1 MNSAMIF
8 KNYTIRLFP
17 LFILLFQVSFISSV
31 VLSQKA
37 WEEPFEVTQL
47 NRFSKGK
54 FNGYFQLDN
63 FTKNEKKSEEKA
75 KHQIIYQLIY
85 RGVQENTNLRLVQI
99 KPVSFIPPSA
109 LELKEGESEIS
120 KFIELQGQEA
130 IVSIVYAGK
139 DQSPNKDHVSWFIDV
154 DMKKLADLLEAAH
167 LKQNINAFFGYKL
180 KAIYCPKFI
189 TEDVF
194 SKIVN
199 ESSSRSRYLE
209 EFNLLK
215 NEYGDQFEWINL
227 IDFSKEIM
235 LAMKENGPIKKESL
249 NQLIVRTLKVDLQVE
264 FKSTKVSSGMADQCS
279 LVFIDAF
286 DLSEVDFTKPLNL
299 VGGLNQTT
307 LVSGYLTNRSDVFNE
322 VIQLSNAIYNRFYV
336 RDSKGKEYTV
346 RVSIN
351 PRLNKNF
358 SDVILLNNKEYP
370 LWSVVES
377 TLKSFSNEPSFH
389 AEKPAQTYSFNYG
402 KLGSKLICHDVD
414 FQTALSQKMKENT
427 GYQLDFEFFGNS
439 TFNIILTDLTV
450 KERQIKMIEDFEQA
464 KRLNTLNDYEAYLK
478 KYPDSDKVSEV
489 ESLIQKTVKNER
501 NTKFESA
508 RSENTL
514 NSYRSFLLSYNGED
528 KYQDS
533 LYLEASSYYLELF
546 NQLVEAKA
554 LNTNDLLSV
563 FKDGLINGDEIIVLD
578 PLYESTLPPNWK
590 DINSLTEINRVISEL
605 HAFCRK
611 IGNGLDQSLFTKLT
625 LTTGEFDEQ
634 EWTGYNLRVSHFL
647 NGDVIPQAMTNEE
660 WAQATSSRQP
670 AWCYFENDSTNF
682 YEKGKLYNYYALIDP
697 RGIIPEGYRIP
708 STKDY
713 EKLAVFC
720 GGVNVAANS
729 LKCPYSWGE
738 ENEDDEFGTNAYF
751 GLIPLGFRD
760 QRGFLA
766 GDDIAAFWTSNK
778 TSSVDKAAFVSFSKG
793 KKEMSL
799 GIESNMG
806 TGLAVKMIKNEYRDD
821 QSPEDYSMTMGQLEL
836 IRDKLILKEFGL
848 LKKYEEVDPF
858 LRKQLTKEL
867 ELPIDYANDI
877 DADNINSLFKR
888 FFENDEVMK
897 NGIYLSYFMNY
908 EYGSCVQG
916 DGYGGVM
923 EDKIGFVNNV
933 QNYVLYEDGS
943 YYKGELKDASPSGTG
958 LFVILED
965 NMFGEAGRYEGQ
977 FEDGYLSNGK
987 ITFKNKNVYVGQCEG
1002 NVPNGT
1008 GKMTLASGKILDGD
1022 FKDGEYIKPFACKQV
1037 KIGDK
1042 VWMAENLNVD
1052 HFRNGDEIP
1061 EARTI
1066 AEWRSGSPAW
1076 CYYNNDP
1083 ANATKYGK
1091 LYNAAAL
1098 NDPRGLAPE
1107 GWHVPSHIEF
1117 NQLVDDAQPKVNALK
1132 QRIENAKNQGI
1143 EYDDIERTLFKMLS
1157 NDDKSKQIASFTLR
1171 SSIGWGDANANGTNI
1186 TGFNAYPSRYRSEGG
1201 TFETRDIDTKFWT
1214 SSTRSNN
1221 GVVTSYISYS
1231 LFTIPMFYMYS
1242 EYRYVYTDGPITD
1255 EYLNNVG
1262 MAVRCVKNQ

>member
-1 MNSAMIF
+1 MNIVMIF
-8 KNYTIRLFP
+8 KKNTIRLFP
-17 LFILLFQVSFISSV
+17 LFVLFFQVTFSSV

-54 FNGYFQLDN
+54 FDGYFQLDN
-63 FTKNEKKSEEKA
+63 FTKNEKKSAEKA
-75 KHQIIYQLIY
+75 KLQIIYQLIY
-85 RGVQENTNLRLVQI
+85 KGVQENTNLRLTQI
-99 KPVSFIPPSA
+99 KPVPFIEPSA

-167 LKQNINAFFGYKL
+167 LKQSINSFYGYKL

-199 ESSSRSRYLE
+199 ESNSRSRYQE

-215 NEYGDQFEWINL
+215 NEYGDQFEWISL
-227 IDFSKEIM
+227 LDFSKDIM
-235 LAMKENGPIKKESL
+235 LAIKDNGSVKKESL

-264 FKSTKVSSGMADQCS
+264 FKSAKVSSGMGDRCN
-279 LVFIDAF
+279 LIFIDAF

-307 LVSGYLTNRSDVFNE
+307 LVSGYLTNRSDVFDE
-322 VIQLSNAIYNRFYV
+322 VIQLSNAIYKRFSE

-351 PRLNKNF
+351 PRLNKNL
-358 SDVILLNNKEYP
+358 SDVIVLNNKEYP
-370 LWSVVES
+370 LLSIVES

-389 AEKPAQTYSFNYG
+389 AEKPAQTYSFYYG
-402 KLGSKLICHDVD
+402 KVGSKLICYDMD
-414 FQTALSQKMKENT
+414 FQTALNQKIKEKS
-427 GYQLDFEFFGNS
+427 GYQFDFEFFGNN

-450 KERQIKMIEDFEQA
+450 KERLVKMVEDFEQA
-464 KRLNTLNDYEAYLK
+464 KRLNTQNDYESYLK

-489 ESLIQKTVKNER
+489 ESLLKKLVKNER
-501 NTKFESA
+501 NTKFELA
-508 RSENTL
+508 KSENTL
-514 NSYRSFLLSYNGED
+514 NAYRTFLMSFSEEE

-533 LYLEASSYYLELF
+533 FHLEASSNYLELF
-546 NQLVEAKA
+546 NQLAEAKA
-554 LNTNDLLSV
+554 LNTNELLSV
-563 FKDGLINGDEIIVLD
+563 LKDGLINGDEIIVLD

-590 DINSLTEINRVISEL
+590 DINSLEEINRVISEL
-605 HAFCRK
+605 HAFCDQL
-611 IGNGLDQSLFTKLT
+611 GYGLDQGLFTKLT
-625 LTTGEFDEQ
+625 LTTEEFDEQ

-647 NGDVIPQAMTNEE
+647 NGDVIPQAKTPEE

-682 YEKGKLYNYYALIDP
+682 YEKGKLYNYYALTDP

-708 STKDY
+708 SIKDY

-738 ENEDDEFGTNAYF
+738 ESEDDGFGTNAYF

-766 GDDIAAFWTSNK
+766 GEDIAAFWTSDK
-778 TSSVDKAAFVSFSKG
+778 ASSGDKAAFVSFSKG
-793 KKEMSL
+793 KKEMIL
-799 GIESNMG
+799 GGESNMG
-806 TGLAVKMIKNEYRDD
+806 TGLAVKMIKKEYNED
-821 QSPEDYSMTMGQLEL
+821 QGPEDYSMTMGQLEL
-836 IRDKLILKEFGL
+836 IRDKLILKEYGL
-848 LKKYEEVDPF
+848 LKKYDEVVPF
-858 LRKQLTKEL
+858 LSKQLTKEL
-867 ELPIDYANDI
+867 GVPESYADDI
-877 DADNINSLFKR
+877 DVANLNELFKR

-897 NGIYLSYFMNY
+897 NGIYLSYYQNY
-908 EYGSCVQG
+908 EYGSCTQG

-933 QNYVLYEDGS
+933 QNYILYEDGS
-943 YYKGELKDASPSGTG
+943 FYKGEMKESVPGGSGV
-958 LFVILED
+958 FVILED
-965 NMFGEAGRYEGQ
+965 NEFGEAGRYEGQ
-977 FEDGYLSNGK
+977 FEDGYLTNGK
-987 ITFKNKNVYVGQCEG
+987 ITFKNKNVYVGQCDG
-1002 NVPNGT
+1002 NRPNGT

-1022 FKDGEYIKPFACKQV
+1022 FKDGEFIKPFVCKQV

-1042 VWMAENLNVD
+1042 IWMAENLNVD

-1066 AEWRSGSPAW
+1066 AEWRSGNPAW

-1083 ANATKYGK
+1083 TTAAKYGK

-1107 GWHVPSHIEF
+1107 GWHIPSHLEF
-1117 NQLVDDAQPKVNALK
+1117 DQLVKDAQPKVK
-1132 QRIENAKNQGI
+1132 QLEQKIENAKNQGI
-1143 EYDDIERTLFKMLS
+1143 DYSDAQSALFKMLS
-1157 NDDKSKQIASFTLR
+1157 NDDNSKQVATYTLR
-1171 SSIGWGDANANGTNI
+1171 STTGWGTENGTNLF
-1186 TGFNAYPSRYRSEGG
+1186 GFNAFPSKFRSEDG
-1201 TFETRDIDTKFWT
+1201 TFYTNDIDTKFWT
-1214 SSTRSNN
+1214 SSRRSSN
-1221 GVVTSYISYS
+1221 GVVSSYISYS

-1262 MAVRCVKNQ
+1262 MAVRCVKN